1 MLVRNIGDGKDRVI
15 NVADYGVTEKLSGID
30 ELSFS
35 LPSNSPMA
43 YLIREMD
50 RILVTENH
58 TWFVTTQVTSGDGTA
73 EYKATLDLEAFK
85 QDILE
90 HVRFHESEF
99 STQIETFLPA
109 GWTCDLHH
117 VQTAISGL
125 QKDWLFDGGTRLDGM
140 IALADKWGMSY
151 RYNTNT
157 KEVVVFDAAAGY
169 LGGASGANLRLTVGS
184 NLRSINYT
192 GAADDFCTRLY
203 VYGKGGVT
211 LETVNANSQ
220 YIENNTYSHRLVCG
234 RYSNTEIARPAEL
247 LDAAKKELAKRCKPK
262 TSYECDFVDLA
273 KAAGQ
278 DYKAM
283 EIHVPY
289 IITVSDSDR
298 QTVEKQI
305 VSEYTWY
312 ARHPEKNKITLSSR
326 PDTLQ
331 SDLQNV
337 ASLTQSLSENALMQN
352 DNALNGSITAKDSDG
367 NTVNCTVQNGVIIK
381 EAST

>member
-1 MLVRNIGDGKDRVI
+1 MLVRNVGDGKDRVI
-15 NVADYGVTEKLSGID
+15 NTADYGVTEKLSGID

-43 YLIREMD
+43 YLIHEVD
-50 RILVTENH
+50 RILVTDNH
-58 TWFVTTQVTSGDGTA
+58 TWFVITQITSGDGTA

-90 HVRFHESEF
+90 HVRFHESDFE
-99 STQIETFLPA
+99 TQLKTFLPT
-109 GWTCDLHH
+109 GWTYDLQHA
-117 VQTAISGL
+117 QTAISGL
-125 QKDWLFDGGTRLDGM
+125 QKDWLFDGGTRLEGM
-140 IALADKWGMSY
+140 TALADKWGVSY
-151 RYNTNT
+151 RYNTNAKT
-157 KEVVVFDAAAGY
+157 VLVFDAATGY
-169 LGGASGANLRLTVGS
+169 LGGTSGANLRLTVGS

-192 GAADDFCTRLY
+192 GTADDFCTRLY
-203 VYGKGGVT
+203 AYGKGGVT

-312 ARHPEKNKITLSSR
+312 ARHPEKNKITLSSC

-331 SDLQNV
+331 SDLRNT
-337 ASLTQSLSENALMQN
+337 ASLTQSLAENALMQN

>member
-1 MLVRNIGDGKDRVI
+1 MLILSTEKITNQVV
-15 NVADYGVTEKLSGID
+15 NVADYCVTEKLSGID

-35 LPSNSPMA
+35 LPSKSPMA
-43 YLIREMD
+43 YLIHEVD

-58 TWFVTTQVTSGDGTA
+58 TWFVVTQITSGDGTA
-73 EYKATLDLEAFK
+73 EYKAVLDLEAFK

-90 HVRFHESEF
+90 HVRFHESDFE
-99 STQIETFLPA
+99 TQLKTFLPA
-109 GWTCDLHH
+109 GWTYDLWHA
-117 VQTAISGL
+117 QTAISGL
-125 QKDWLFDGGTRLDGM
+125 QKDWLFDGGTRLEGM
-140 IALADKWGMSY
+140 TALADKWGVSY
-151 RYNTNT
+151 RYDANA
-157 KEVVVFDAAAGY
+157 KAVLVFDASTGY
-169 LGGASGANLRLTVGS
+169 SGGASGANLRLTVGA
-184 NLRSINYT
+184 NLRSIDYT
-192 GAADDFCTRLY
+192 GTADDFCTRLY
-203 VYGKGGVT
+203 AYGKGGVT

-283 EIHVPY
+283 KIHVPY
-289 IITVSDSDR
+289 IITVSNSDR

-312 ARHPEKNKITLSSR
+312 ARHPEKNKITLSSC

-331 SDLQNV
+331 NDLRNTAQ
-337 ASLTQSLSENALMQN
+337 LTQSLAENALMQN
-352 DNALNGSITAKDSDG
+352 DNALNGSITAKDSNG

>member
-1 MLVRNIGDGKDRVI
+1 MLVRNVGDGKDRVI
-15 NVADYGVTEKLSGID
+15 NAADYGVTEKLSGID

-35 LPSNSPMA
+35 LPSKSPMA
-43 YLIREMD
+43 YLIHEMD

-58 TWFVTTQVTSGDGTA
+58 TWFVVTQITSGDGTA
-73 EYKATLDLEAFK
+73 EYKAVLDLETFK

-90 HVRFHESEF
+90 HVRFHESDFE
-99 STQIETFLPA
+99 TQLRTFLPA
-109 GWTCDLHH
+109 GWTYDPLLA
-117 VQTAISGL
+117 QTAISGL

-140 IALADKWGMSY
+140 TALADKWGVSY

-157 KEVVVFDAAAGY
+157 KEVVVFDAATGY
-169 LGGASGANLRLTVGS
+169 LGGASGSNLRLTVGS

-192 GAADDFCTRLY
+192 GTADDFCTRLY
-203 VYGKGGVT
+203 AYGKGGVT

-220 YIENNTYSHRLVCG
+220 YIENNTYSRRLVCG
-234 RYSNTEIARPAEL
+234 RYSNTEIGRPAEL

-352 DNALNGSITAKDSDG
+352 DNALNGSITAKDANG